1 MCRFLVCEISCT
13 GNRQQPIPWPCFI
26 HRRITNASSMTQ
38 TLRKQILHRNKR
50 AYCLIRAYLGASIN
64 ALDVLFEL
72 RELFLKE
79 GKCSTI

>member
-1 MCRFLVCEISCT
+1 
-13 GNRQQPIPWPCFI
+13 
-26 HRRITNASSMTQ
+26 MTQ

-50 AYCLIRAYLGASIN
+50 AYCLIGAYLGASIN